1 MIECWQSEWR
11 KTEFREG
18 NRRGHG
24 WLEPLEK
31 MSRNFTKL
39 ILWQIK
45 IIVSL
50 SNNLPL
56 LVDVMWESV
65 ANHLI
70 CSKVIQLKQYPE
82 VLEYL
87 KHNCKVI

>member
-1 MIECWQSEWR
+1 MMECWQSAWR

-24 WLEPLEK
+24 WLELLEK

-70 CSKVIQLKQYPE
+70 FSNKSYPVKAVSRSLWISKTQL
-82 VLEYL
+82 
-87 KHNCKVI
+87 